1 MRQPGSPA
9 PAVAAVGPAGL
20 ARSPAIERS
29 TPSFDVRDKSGEVV
43 RTVTGVLPRA
53 VGAAAGGSTR
63 TQPPSAESVS
73 DDAVCALVHE
83 ELGGGARRDGAAVL
97 VFCGTK
103 AGCERLAG
111 VVARHRAAVPD
122 LDGSVVPG
130 RHSTAQ
136 AIMDARRE
144 LLARL
149 QEVQQQAPP

>member
-1 MRQPGSPA
+1 
-9 PAVAAVGPAGL
+9 
-20 ARSPAIERS
+20 
-29 TPSFDVRDKSGEVV
+29 
-43 RTVTGVLPRA
+43 
-53 VGAAAGGSTR
+53 
-63 TQPPSAESVS
+63 
-73 DDAVCALVHE
+73 
-83 ELGGGARRDGAAVL
+83 
-97 VFCGTK
+97 
-103 AGCERLAG
+103 